1 MKKNKTNWNE
11 RPQGESSSPPPSVG
25 DVIDVV
31 DIPPIATIEK
41 WMSRDISSAVS
52 LLNAIL
58 ADKDLRMQVATF
70 MHGRYSNHLEKQ
82 KIDPAQSDLFP
93 KR

>member
-11 RPQGESSSPPPSVG
+11 RPQGESSSPSPDMS
-25 DVIDVV
+25 DVV

-41 WMSRDISSAVS
+41 WMSRDIASAVS